1 MRAWRVRGHTFA
13 VVPALSRDPV
23 RRGLSTLSRLSL
35 EYWIARS
42 SRAKTTDRDMEMQG
56 SGTSCR
62 ENAGARALSINANH
76 KPARH
81 RQRMRVIQYSRD
93 AGAGIEKPRRTGYS
107 ACAGYDGCES
117 WRQLS
122 IFPVFAVHPLVAS
135 RILLL
140 AERVARVDAAINDAP
155 GRGRHALCVA
165 LVGTVARNSPSRHPG
180 CSRGRAAAG
189 AEPAVEP
196 TPTAVKASI
205 ANITLRMI
213 VFLAL
218 AKTAVASLS
227 T

>member
-1 MRAWRVRGHTFA
+1 M
-13 VVPALSRDPV
+13 
-23 RRGLSTLSRLSL
+23 
-35 EYWIARS
+35 
-42 SRAKTTDRDMEMQG
+42 
-56 SGTSCR
+56 
-62 ENAGARALSINANH
+62 
-76 KPARH
+76 
-81 RQRMRVIQYSRD
+81 
-93 AGAGIEKPRRTGYS
+93 
-107 ACAGYDGCES
+107 
-117 WRQLS
+117 
-122 IFPVFAVHPLVAS
+122 AS

-165 LVGTVARNSPSRHPG
+165 LVGTIPRIAPAATLDAVG
-180 CSRGRAAAG
+180 EAAAG